1 MDTIVE
7 CKREDV
13 PKKKR
18 ILKRI
23 LIVICC
29 VVLFFVLLFGGVIGY
44 FRLPV
49 QKYYRASEKAFVIPG
64 TNDGFIAQGISFDE
78 RTQNFFV
85 TGYMKDKS
93 CSPVYLVPKEGKK
106 NEYKTLYL
114 QNADGGAYTGHCGG
128 LTVYGDYI
136 YVAGGAENALYVY
149 SYEQAIA
156 LNDREELPCLG
167 AFLLENGG
175 DALGA
180 AYVSVWDDCLVVGEF
195 YREGNY
201 PTAESHKRVTSSG
214 EKNEALALCY
224 PFSSD
229 GESESTFGLANEPT
243 AAISMRGLVQG
254 ACFEDGKAVLS
265 CSYGTAFSRLYEY
278 DLKKAETGE
287 SIEAMGKTL
296 PLYSFDNASL
306 LREMKLPPMSEE
318 IVTVDGKAYVMCES
332 ASNKYIF
339 GKFTGGK
346 WCYATD
352 LSRL

>member
-1 MDTIVE
+1 MRNAALPE
-7 CKREDV
+7 EGYER
-13 PKKKR
+13 KKHSA
-18 ILKRI
+18 LKRTLTVLGCI
-23 LIVICC
+23 
-29 VVLFFVLLFGGVIGY
+29 VLFIALLFGGFIGY

-49 QKYYRASEKAFVIPG
+49 QKYYRASEKAFIIPD

-93 CSPVYLVPKEGKK
+93 RSPVYLVPKGVK

-114 QNADGGAYTGHCGG
+114 QAEDGGAYTGHCGG
-128 LTVYGDYI
+128 LSVHGDYI

-149 SYEQAIA
+149 SYAQAIA
-156 LNDREELPCLG
+156 LKDGEDLPCLG
-167 AFLLENGG
+167 TFSLENGG
-175 DALGA
+175 DYLGA
-180 AYVSVWDDCLVVGEF
+180 AFVSVWNDCLVVGEF

-201 PTAESHKRVTSSG
+201 PTPESHKRVTASG

-224 PFSSD
+224 PFALD
-229 GESESTFGLANEPT
+229 GEGESQFGLANAPT
-243 AAISMRGLVQG
+243 AAISMCGLVQG
-254 ACFEDGKAVLS
+254 AYFEDGKAVLS
-265 CSYGTAFSRLYEY
+265 CSYGMAFSRLYEY
-278 DLKKAETGE
+278 DLEKATTGE
-287 SIEAMGKTL
+287 TIKAMGKTL
-296 PLYSFDNASL
+296 PLYSLDNASL

-318 IVTVDGKAYVMCES
+318 IVAVDGKTYVMCES
-332 ASNKYIF
+332 ASDKYIF